1 MDFVVKHLLSN
12 NNSTLFVIIR
22 SVDISFANAKW
33 LLPPSLCTP
42 TNCDAVLAS
51 AVLASLEQEYPR
63 EVGRLRFEMG
73 LVWDQG
79 ACMGPDTSF
88 TFEVQSLWILNREQN
103 TPAEPFELE

>member
-33 LLPPSLCTP
+33 LLPPSLCDP
-42 TNCDAVLAS
+42 TNFDAVLAS
-51 AVLASLEQEYPR
+51 AILAKLEREYPR
-63 EVGRLRFEMG
+63 GVGRLRLEMG

-79 ACMGPDTSF
+79 ACMGTDTSF
-88 TFEVQSLWILNREQN
+88 TFEVLSLWILDREQN